1 MGRLAG
7 AGRAGA
13 RSDVAALAPISALR
27 AALVAAAVVVLA
39 LLVFIPPSTNDFWLH
54 AAIGRMIWTD
64 GEIPRTAL
72 FPFTEAAAFPFHAHE
87 WLASVAL
94 YWFDRVLGEHLLI
107 FANGLLGLA
116 QFALLWRLSFRLS
129 GAFAASLLVALAAM
143 ATANYRYYLR
153 PELFALIF
161 AAALLSLLVEYR
173 ASKKRRWLVACA
185 PLALVWANCHGSFP
199 VGLVFAAAFAAG
211 AVLEARSWRAAVP
224 YLACGALMGLAM
236 LANPYG
242 AQIFRFAWDL
252 QGAEF
257 LRTYVYEWTPTLS
270 GPFIG
275 SRGFW
280 AFVAF
285 VALTSAVLARGWRR
299 VPPAG
304 ALLLVAFA
312 CLALQTQRHI
322 AFFAVV
328 SVFPLSAALGPTAA
342 RLDRSARALGA
353 AAALL
358 ACGGA
363 LLVRYGN
370 LYGGYPYAVASN
382 HFSPGLID
390 YVRERKLE
398 GNVLNSYALGAEI
411 VYRFYPS
418 LRPSIDS
425 RIDVYGR
432 EYLERMLTVQ
442 NDEQAFR
449 QFVARYGVRYVLLL
463 WPEFELGLR
472 RMPHLQAEGWRIVF
486 VDHKMV
492 MLERR

>member
-1 MGRLAG
+1 
-7 AGRAGA
+7 
-13 RSDVAALAPISALR
+13 VAALAPISAVR
-27 AALVAAAVVVLA
+27 ATAVAAAVVVLA

-107 FANGLLGLA
+107 LANGLLGLA
-116 QFALLWRLSFRLS
+116 LFALLWRLSFRLS
-129 GAFAASLLVALAAM
+129 GGFVASLLLAVAVM
-143 ATANYRYYLR
+143 ATANYRHYLR
-153 PELFALIF
+153 PELFALIL
-161 AAALLSLLVEYR
+161 ALGVLGLLVEYR
-173 ASKKRRWLVACA
+173 SSRKWRYLLACM
-185 PLALVWANCHGSFP
+185 PLAVLWANSHGSFP
-199 VGLVFAAAFAAG
+199 VALVLAAAFAAG
-211 AVLEARSWRAAVP
+211 AAWEARAPRASAP
-224 YLACGALMGLAM
+224 YLACGALMALAM

-242 AQIFRFAWDL
+242 AQLFRFAWEV

-257 LRTYVYEWTPTLS
+257 LRTYVYEWTPTLT
-270 GPFIG
+270 GPFVG

-285 VALTSAVLARGWRR
+285 ACLAATVLAYGWRR
-299 VPPAG
+299 VPLSG
-304 ALLLVAFA
+304 ALLLVIFGG
-312 CLALQTQRHI
+312 LALQTQRHI

-328 SVFPLSAALGPTAA
+328 SVYPLSAALAPTAA

-358 ACGGA
+358 ACGVA

-432 EYLERMLTVQ
+432 EYFERMLTVQ
-442 NDEQAFR
+442 NEEQAFR

-472 RMPHLQAEGWRIVF
+472 RMPGLQAEGWRIVF

-492 MLERR
+492 MLERSKPAP